1 MSKVPEDTVDI
12 WSKLRFDAESGS
24 VWLDEQRML
33 LLHAGSLGALRAEL
47 IRTLGE
53 DRASGLLFRMGY
65 HSGTQDAEI
74 ARHMVGDGDY
84 EQVFLLGPAMHQLE
98 GVVRVEVI
106 ESELDLEKGTFSG
119 EFRWHEGWEAD
130 SQLAEFGI
138 GDRPTCW
145 NQLGYATGYVS
156 AFMGRRVVFH
166 ETSCRGKGDPY
177 CTIIA
182 KTASKDS
189 DCDATRDLV
198 PDDIAGEIAGLAD
211 EIHDLRLALRAEA
224 APSSLIGESKEFLKT
239 LNLVRRAAKSA
250 IAVLF
255 TGETGVG
262 KEVFARWLHDNSE
275 RRDKP
280 FVAVN
285 CGAIPHDLVESELFG
300 VAQGAYTGAT
310 KSRLGRFMRAD
321 GGTLFLDEIGDL
333 PYEAQ
338 VKLLR
343 VLQTGEIDRLGG
355 QQSRKVDV
363 RLVTATNVDLAKA
376 VRDKTF
382 REDLFYRISPFPV
395 AIPPLRERRTDI
407 PLFVEEFVER
417 LSNRHGKPIRGLS
430 DKAMETLIRYD
441 WPGNVRELENVL
453 ERGVMLAEPGGRI
466 ELDALFLTLPE
477 AEPELAG
484 LGPDGRVCPGQSAP
498 SLEAVEDLSLARNE
512 ARLVEE
518 AMRRC
523 DGNVVEA
530 AKLLGITRR
539 QIDYRLKAMRE
550 AG

>member
-1 MSKVPEDTVDI
+1 MAKAPQDTVDI

-106 ESELDLEKGTFSG
+106 ESELDLEEGTFSG

-156 AFMGRRVVFH
+156 AFMGRRVVFR
-166 ETSCRGKGDPY
+166 ETSCRGKGDPH

-182 KTASKDS
+182 KTASKSSGD
-189 DCDATRDLV
+189 DPDGDLM
-198 PDDIAGEIAGLAD
+198 PDDIAGEIADLAD
-211 EIHDLRLALRAEA
+211 EIHDLRLALRAE
-224 APSSLIGESKEFLKT
+224 PSSSSLIGESKEFLKT
-239 LNLVRRAAKSA
+239 LNLVRRAAQSS

-262 KEVFARWLHDNSE
+262 KEEFARWLHDNSE

-376 VRDKTF
+376 VKDKTF

-417 LSNRHGKPIRGLS
+417 LSGRHGKPIRGLS

-466 ELDALFLTLPE
+466 ELDSLFLSLPQATQE
-477 AEPELAG
+477 MAG
-484 LGPDGRVCPGQSAP
+484 LGPDGRICPDQDAP
-498 SLEAVEDLSLARNE
+498 SLENAEDLSLAHHE
-512 ARLVEE
+512 ARLIEE
-518 AMRRC
+518 AMRRA